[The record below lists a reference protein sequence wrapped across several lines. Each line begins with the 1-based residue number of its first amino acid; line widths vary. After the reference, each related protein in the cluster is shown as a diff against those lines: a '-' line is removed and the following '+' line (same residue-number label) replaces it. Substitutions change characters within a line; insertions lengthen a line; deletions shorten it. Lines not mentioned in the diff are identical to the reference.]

1 MDKRLD
7 ETFTID
13 FKAETKRGPRKP
25 RPEPDWE
32 NRTGESIRPSFPG
45 DAEECRLQ
53 LIQLLRRCLARL
65 EGAEPQKA
73 WEPRS
78 QTWPWTRLGLALLKA
93 IALCD
98 AIGAKVEAEAKKE
111 LNKKPG

>member
-7 ETFTID
+7 EPLTID

-25 RPEPDWE
+25 RAEPDWE
-32 NRTGESIRPSFPG
+32 NRTGPSIRPSFPG
-45 DAEECRLQ
+45 DAEENRLQ
-53 LIQLLRRCLARL
+53 LIQLLRRALARL
-65 EGAEPQKA
+65 EGTEPQKA

-78 QTWPWTRLGLALLKA
+78 QTWPWTSLGLALLKG

-98 AIGAKVEAEAKKE
+98 AIGAKVEAEAKR
-111 LNKKPG
+111 KPEK

>member
-7 ETFTID
+7 EPLVID
-13 FKAETKRGPRKP
+13 FKAEVKRGPRKP

-32 NRTGESIRPSFPG
+32 NRTGASIRPCFPG
-45 DAEECRLQ
+45 AAEDCRLQ
-53 LIQLLRRCLARL
+53 LIQLLRRALARL
-65 EGAEPQKA
+65 EGTEPQKA

-78 QTWPWTRLGLALLKA
+78 ATWPWTSLGLALLKG

-98 AIGAKVEAEAKKE
+98 AIGAKVESEAK
-111 LNKKPG
+111 LNPEK